1 MRKSE
6 DEPNFREIFKG
17 RRIPI
22 LTLDNKW
29 YELFPA
35 DEKPSHIK
43 ELEDNLNEL
52 LKRQGKLANDMK
64 DLKKLKVK
72 LMEEIIANMDTDDS
86 SNGKQK
92 LKKMTQNQKMILEI
106 GEKMKAYEDE
116 LADIPYLI
124 KSVNEDL
131 MIESAVIWYQKISNN
146 KDKINEITGWVLKV
160 RDELKEKI
168 LMKQDMETKNATIYS
183 YMHDLLGLDI
193 IEAFDEHIL

>member
-6 DEPNFREIFKG
+6 DEPNFKEIFKG
-17 RRIPI
+17 RKIPI
-22 LTLDNKW
+22 LTLDSRW

-43 ELEDNLNEL
+43 ELEDKLNEL
-52 LKRQGKLANDMK
+52 LKRQGKLASDMK
-64 DLKKLKVK
+64 DLKRLKVK
-72 LMEEIIANMDTDDS
+72 LMEEIIANMDPDDS
-86 SNGKQK
+86 KSGKQK

-106 GEKMKAYEDE
+106 GEKMKESEDE

-131 MIESAVIWYQKISNN
+131 IIESARIWYANLTEN
-146 KDKINEITGWVLKV
+146 KDRIDEITQWVLKV

-183 YMHDLLGLDI
+183 YMHDLLGPDI